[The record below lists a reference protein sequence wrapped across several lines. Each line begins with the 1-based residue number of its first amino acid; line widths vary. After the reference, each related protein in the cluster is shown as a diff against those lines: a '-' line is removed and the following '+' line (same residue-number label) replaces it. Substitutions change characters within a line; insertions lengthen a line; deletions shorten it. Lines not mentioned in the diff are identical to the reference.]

1 MVRSVKHHVEKAV
14 LYARVST
21 EEQVNQGVSLDAQV
35 ERMVAYC
42 KLHNLAMTETVL
54 EEGVSGA
61 KPISARA
68 GGRTLTDSI
77 TQGAKHIIT
86 TKLDRLFRDCEDAL
100 KMSRHWDRAGVALH
114 ILDMGGQAIDTS
126 TAIGRMFLTM
136 TAGFAEFERNQTSE
150 RTMTAMQHKKQHL
163 QAYSPTPF
171 GFERSGP
178 AHEKSGLPAELSR
191 HSHEAE
197 VVQMMKRWDAERWTY
212 QAIADELMKRCV
224 PTKRGRKRWYASTV
238 RGILRNDIH
247 K

>member
-1 MVRSVKHHVEKAV
+1 
-14 LYARVST
+14 
-21 EEQVNQGVSLDAQV
+21 
-35 ERMVAYC
+35 
-42 KLHNLAMTETVL
+42 
-54 EEGVSGA
+54 
-61 KPISARA
+61 
-68 GGRTLTDSI
+68 
-77 TQGAKHIIT
+77 
-86 TKLDRLFRDCEDAL
+86 
-100 KMSRHWDRAGVALH
+100 MSRHWDRADVALH

-150 RTMTAMQHKKQHL
+150 RTITAMEHKKQHL

-212 QAIADELMKRCV
+212 QAIRGRADEEMRTDEARRKALVCLDRSRDPAQRSSQIKSRARRCFMH
-224 PTKRGRKRWYASTV
+224 G
-238 RGILRNDIH
+238 RNDAGPRRVAVPACG
-247 K
+247 

>member
-1 MVRSVKHHVEKAV
+1 MWEAAYKTYLQHNPRIE
-14 LYARVST
+14 AR
-21 EEQVNQGVSLDAQV
+21 G
-35 ERMVAYC
+35 
-42 KLHNLAMTETVL
+42 
-54 EEGVSGA
+54 SGE
-61 KPISARA
+61 PCIY
-68 GGRTLTDSI
+68 RTPVFPFATLQHFPLTDSV
-77 TQGAKHIIT
+77 THGAQHIVT

-100 KMSRHWDRAGVALH
+100 KMSRHWDRAGIALH

-150 RTMTAMQHKKQHL
+150 RTITAMQHRKQHL

-171 GFERSGP
+171 GFERSGL
-178 AHEKSGLPAELSR
+178 ANENSGLPAELSR

-212 QAIADELMKRCV
+212 QAIADELMNRCV
-224 PTKRGRKRWYASTV
+224 PTKRGGKRWYASTV